1 MMHSYITD
9 EAFPV
14 AESVNVVA
22 TERNL
27 KKCFEPMYLLTFFL
41 NILHTLTIKDEFFDR
56 FSVYFAG

>member
-14 AESVNVVA
+14 AESINVVA

-27 KKCFEPMYLLTFFL
+27 KKMFWANVFYRFCQ
-41 NILHTLTIKDEFFDR
+41 NILHTLTIKKFFDR
-56 FSVYFAG
+56 FFLYFAG

>member
-1 MMHSYITD
+1 MGRARADANGHSSAHGIIERGGHTMMHLYIID

-27 KKCFEPMYLLTFFL
+27 KKCFEPMYL
-41 NILHTLTIKDEFFDR
+41 
-56 FSVYFAG
+56 